1 MIKHL
6 MRIGIGFTARK
17 KRRINKMIKRNR
29 HKTSKISIKKKKNN
43 RCKLGK
49 ASIIKAI
56 RSKNK
61 DMAKGMRATCYNSN
75 YG

>member
-1 MIKHL
+1 
-6 MRIGIGFTARK
+6 
-17 KRRINKMIKRNR
+17 MIKRNR